1 MVVLLGTCGK
11 RAPLDS
17 EPVRASL
24 LLYRLNQV
32 QRGTTYS
39 TGQRGKEGG
48 REGGRREEGG
58 RKLGNKE
65 KSRERRRYAQET
77 TRGKMREKGREQRRH
92 FPLLEGNQRFL

>member
-48 REGGRREEGG
+48 REEGG

-92 FPLLEGNQRFL
+92 FPLLEGNQQFL

>member
-39 TGQRGKEGG
+39 TGQRG
-48 REGGRREEGG
+48 REGGREEGG

-92 FPLLEGNQRFL
+92 FPLLEGNQL